1 MRGYDIIGD
10 VHGMA
15 TLLEERLESLDYRIN
30 PETGAYTHPERT
42 AVFVGDLVDRGA
54 EQLRTLQLVKAMVD
68 AGTALIVMGNHEFNA
83 LAYSIEHPAGSGQ
96 YLRPHDSRNNHQHE
110 AFLDQLTDAEKQHY
124 LEWFWT
130 LPLWLDL
137 YELRVVHACW
147 HEPSMEVVIAELGGD
162 RFTTVK
168 QLIRATD
175 NSSDLYQAVE
185 TLLKGPE
192 MNLVGRELPRFLD
205 KENHPRDKARI
216 RWWHENATRLKDFAE
231 LSTYRAEG
239 GGPYPDVDDFDVNAE
254 EQAFSYSGGVPVF
267 YGHYWRQGVPEHQL
281 DWTAHTACVDF
292 SAVRGGTLVAYR
304 WSGETTIQLAHY
316 VPHGA
321 DVVAQQ
327 PSEEVMAL

>member
-15 TLLEERLESLDYRIN
+15 TLLEERLHSLDYRLD
-30 PETGAYTHPERT
+30 PGTGAFKHPERT

-83 LAYSIEHPAGSGQ
+83 IAYSIPTGSGQ
-96 YLRPHDSRNNHQHE
+96 FLRPHNERNEDQHQ
-110 AFLDQLTDAEKQHY
+110 AFLDQLSDSEKQYY

-137 YELRVVHACW
+137 GDIRVVHACW
-147 HEPSMEVVIAELGGD
+147 HEPSMAVVIAELGGE

-168 QLIRATD
+168 QMIAATD
-175 NSSDLYQAVE
+175 KTTALYAAVE
-185 TLLKGPE
+185 ILLKGPE
-192 MNLVGRELPRFLD
+192 ITLVDRGLPRYRD
-205 KENHPRDKARI
+205 SQNYPRGKARI
-216 RWWHENATRLKDFAE
+216 RWWHENPTRFKELAE
-231 LSTYRAEG
+231 LANFHTEAG
-239 GGPYPDVDDFDVNAE
+239 DPYPDVADFEATE
-254 EQAFSYSGGVPVF
+254 LERSFSYDADVPVF
-267 YGHYWRQGVPEHQL
+267 YGHYWRQDPPEHL
-281 DWTAHTACVDF
+281 MDWTAHTACVDF

-304 WSGETTIQLAHY
+304 WSGERRIELSHY
-316 VPHGA
+316 FPHGA

-327 PSEEVMAL
+327 PSDEAGFPNH

>member
-15 TLLEERLESLDYRIN
+15 TLLEERLHSLDYRVD
-30 PETGAYTHPERT
+30 PDTGVYAHPERT

-68 AGTALIVMGNHEFNA
+68 AGSALIVMGNHEFNA
-83 LAYSIEHPAGSGQ
+83 IAYSIPVGSGK
-96 YLRPHDSRNNHQHE
+96 YLRPHNERNADQHRE
-110 AFLDQLTDAEKQHY
+110 FLSQLTDAEKQYY

-137 YELRVVHACW
+137 GGLRVVHACW
-147 HEPSMEVVIAELGGD
+147 HEPSMAVVIAELGGE

-168 QLIRATD
+168 QMIAATD
-175 NSSDLYQAVE
+175 HTSALYEAVE
-185 TLLKGPE
+185 ILLKGPE
-192 MNLVGRELPRFLD
+192 ITLVDRRLPRYLD
-205 KENHPRDKARI
+205 SQNYPRGKARI
-216 RWWHENATRLKDFAE
+216 RWWHENPTRFKELAE
-231 LSTYRAEG
+231 LANFRTEAG
-239 GGPYPDVDDFDVNAE
+239 DPYPDVEDFEATPLE
-254 EQAFSYSGGVPVF
+254 RSFSYHDSIPVF
-267 YGHYWRQGVPEHQL
+267 YGHYWRQDPPEHL
-281 DWTAHTACVDF
+281 MDWTAHTACVDF

-304 WSGETTIQLAHY
+304 WSGEKQIELTHY

-327 PSEEVMAL
+327 SSD